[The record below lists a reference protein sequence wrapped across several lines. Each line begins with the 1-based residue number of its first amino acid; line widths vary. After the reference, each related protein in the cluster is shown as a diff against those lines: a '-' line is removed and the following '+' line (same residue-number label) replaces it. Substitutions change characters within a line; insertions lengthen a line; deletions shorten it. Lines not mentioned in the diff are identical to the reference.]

1 MKCVDVYS
9 ALLYPAKRQKYM
21 EERKMAYGDR
31 IWYGDGH
38 EAWVVDK
45 NTIYRTYHLEPL
57 GACLKDLEVYL
68 WKIPYTPKRILRSG
82 PATIVFWEDGTKT
95 VVKCAAHENDNTYA
109 AFTAALA
116 IKIFGSNSAV
126 KKIVKSKT
134 EEAK

>member
-1 MKCVDVYS
+1 MTF
-9 ALLYPAKRQKYM
+9 
-21 EERKMAYGDR
+21 GDK

-38 EAWVVDK
+38 EGWVVDK
-45 NTIYRTYHLEPL
+45 NAIYVTYPLPSFRWDATLERLIIERKSPF
-57 GACLKDLEVYL
+57 D
-68 WKIPYTPKRILRSG
+68 PKRILRSG

-95 VVKCAAHENDNTYA
+95 VVKCAADENDNTYA

-126 KKIVKSKT
+126 KKLVKSKT

>member
-1 MKCVDVYS
+1 
-9 ALLYPAKRQKYM
+9 
-21 EERKMAYGDR
+21 MAFGDK

-38 EAWVVDK
+38 EGWVVDK
-45 NTIYRTYHLEPL
+45 NTIYRAYPLRIEQVDAFLKGWKECLEQM
-57 GACLKDLEVYL
+57 GKN
-68 WKIPYTPKRILRSG
+68 PYTPKRILRSG

-95 VVKCAAHENDNTYA
+95 VVKCAANENDNTYA